1 MFDCSKDYVPPSS
14 GGRDGALAA
23 SDVGMSLLQSPVC
36 TRCAHRTPLVAV
48 AEQRLLRCPGCD
60 EVRAYSPLPMVLV
73 TGASGAGKTTM
84 AQHLRLQFGNARD
97 YAVMDTDLFL
107 HMAQF
112 GWSAWCNNW
121 LLLAHGLAENGCV
134 LILCGAIDPRDLED
148 LPARPL
154 VGDIHSLLLTCP
166 AEVTALR
173 LSERPPWRQWSAGRI
188 GEQVDYASELRSR
201 DYHSIDTSRLDPRE
215 AARDAAIWIA
225 ESCAVRLSHPIS
237 RAPGRRPIILLAT

>member
-1 MFDCSKDYVPPSS
+1 MFSRSNDYVSPS
-14 GGRDGALAA
+14 GGGQGGALSP

-36 TRCAHRTPLVAV
+36 ARCAHRTPLVV
-48 AEQRLLRCPGCD
+48 VTEQQQLRCPGCH
-60 EVRAYSPLPMVLV
+60 EVRTYSPLPMVLV
-73 TGASGAGKTTM
+73 TGASGSGKTTM
-84 AQHLRLQFGNARD
+84 AQHLRLLFGGARD

-121 LLLAHGLAENGCV
+121 LLLAYGLAENGCV
-134 LILCGAIDPRDLED
+134 LILCGAIDPHDLED

-188 GEQVDYASELRSR
+188 GAQVDYASELRSR
-201 DYHSIDTSRLDPRE
+201 NYHSIDTSRLAPRE
-215 AARDAAIWIA
+215 AARRAAIWIT
-225 ESCAVRLSHPIS
+225 ESCAARLCHSIP
-237 RAPGRRPIILLAT
+237 